1 MGGLAVV
8 SDQEIW
14 HTAIAMIRRYG
25 PNAALEAGERSD
37 LLTASGEI
45 GESEIWQRIL
55 VAIKKLQAEKPGPG
69 EMIQ

>member
-1 MGGLAVV
+1 MV
-8 SDQEIW
+8 SDQEVW

-25 PNAALEAGERSD
+25 PDAALEAGERSD

-45 GESEIWQRIL
+45 DGSEIWQRIL
-55 VAIKKLQAEKPGPG
+55 VAIEKLQAEKPAPG